1 MPPLARGMK
10 RPEDL
15 TSCWLVHGLR
25 QDMADTMRQTRLR
38 EAARAPRATAKVEAA
53 SPLCLVRLARRNA
66 PLGEQRQLGGGTILS
81 WNAQWTHP
89 VPF

>member
-1 MPPLARGMK
+1 MK

-38 EAARAPRATAKVEAA
+38 EAASAPRATAKVEAA
-53 SPLCLVRLARRNA
+53 SPLCLVRLLAATRLWANSDS
-66 PLGEQRQLGGGTILS
+66 GGG
-81 WNAQWTHP
+81 H
-89 VPF
+89 